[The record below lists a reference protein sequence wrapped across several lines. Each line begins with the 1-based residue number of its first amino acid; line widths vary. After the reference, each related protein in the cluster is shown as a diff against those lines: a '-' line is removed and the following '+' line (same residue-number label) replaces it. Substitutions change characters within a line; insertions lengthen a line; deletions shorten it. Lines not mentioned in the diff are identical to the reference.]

1 MIHRNKIATQ
11 SKPRR
16 VTSLIGASLFG
27 VTLMGLA
34 GCAAPVSGPTTY
46 LLPSSNLASTANQQL
61 GYQQYDQ
68 RLAVIVAPLRIAE
81 HLDNEGIVMQLNDI
95 EVYQAR
101 EHLWA
106 EGIGQQLQQQLQQ
119 RLALA
124 LPNAQIVSKGQPSIA
139 GIPVRELRLQVNR
152 FQGQQS
158 GDALAEGQW
167 QLLDGSGQLLKQRSF
182 SVTAPLADNGYPAL
196 VRALGQAWQ
205 QQADVLAKEL
215 ALSQR

>member
-1 MIHRNKIATQ
+1 MIHSNKIATQ
-11 SKPRR
+11 RKSRR
-16 VTSLIGASLFG
+16 LTSLIGASLLG
-27 VTLMGLA
+27 AALMGLA
-34 GCAAPVSGPTTY
+34 GCAGPVAGPTTY
-46 LLPSSNLASTANQQL
+46 LLPSSTTALTANQQL
-61 GYQQYDQ
+61 DN
-68 RLAVIVAPLRIAE
+68 RLAVVVAPVRIAE

-124 LPNAQIVSKGQPSIA
+124 LPNAQIISKGQPLSS
-139 GIPVRELRLQVNR
+139 GLPVRELRLQVQR

-167 QLLDGSGQLLKQRSF
+167 QLLDGSGQLLTQRSF

-215 ALSQR
+215 ALSLR